1 MSLPAY
7 RLHHYWRSS
16 SSWRVRFGLA
26 AKGIPYEAVPVSLLD
41 GSSESPEHLSKNP
54 AGFVPVLE
62 IPGNPPELLT
72 ESLAILLYLET
83 VHPELPPL
91 LPPDPLLRA
100 RTLALAETVNSGIQP
115 LHNPPTL
122 ERHSADP
129 AEQKAFA
136 RHFIRKGLE
145 VYETLCSGIRGKFT
159 VGDDLSLADL
169 CLSPQ
174 LYSAAR
180 FEVDFSDLPGILA
193 VEQELRAL
201 PSWQASHPD
210 RFKPIDFKG

>member
-1 MSLPAY
+1 
-7 RLHHYWRSS
+7 
-16 SSWRVRFGLA
+16 LA
-26 AKGIPYEAVPVSLLD
+26 VKEIPFESVPVSLLD
-41 GSSESPEHLSKNP
+41 GSSESPEHLLKNP

-62 IPGNPPELLT
+62 IPGKPPQMLT

-83 VHPELPPL
+83 VHPELPSL
-91 LPPDPLLRA
+91 LPSEPLLRA

-122 ERHSADP
+122 ERHSRDP

-145 VYETLCSGIRGKFT
+145 VYETLCSGIRGKFS
-159 VGDDLSLADL
+159 VGDDLSIADL

-174 LYSAAR
+174 LYSATR
-180 FEVDFSDLPGILA
+180 FEVDFSDLSGIRSI
-193 VEQELRAL
+193 EEELRKL
-201 PSWQASHPD
+201 PAWHTSHPD
-210 RFKPIDFKG
+210 RFKPVDFKG